1 MNTTINGAPAPA
13 VFHFQEL
20 PVAVILKDGD
30 PWFVASEVCRALEL
44 QNSRMALRRLDPDE
58 KGVSKIYTLGGEQE
72 ISIISEPGLY
82 RLASRSNKPAAHR
95 FIRWV
100 AHDVLPAIRKTGSY
114 SAIDPN
120 PTPDDAHE
128 YLTPQD
134 MMTITRIVWLICQG
148 MWFERGWVKAVWSR
162 LREATGTKAP
172 NRFHV
177 RHLPIIA
184 DELRRIFRLAESFKA
199 AERQAGQL
207 LVKRVLRNG
216 EEAAPI
222 LAEAQRLMSET
233 AAADESALNQQ
244 MERWQE
250 AELAA
255 LTDRKPAR
263 LCGSVIASYGEN
275 QHSEESF
282 HA

>member
-1 MNTTINGAPAPA
+1 MTTTTSGAIAPA
-13 VFHFQEL
+13 VFHFNAS
-20 PVAVILKDGD
+20 PVSVFLKDGD
-30 PWFVASEVCRALEL
+30 PWFLARDVCPALG
-44 QNSRMALRRLDPDE
+44 MTIGATRRLDEDE
-58 KGVSKIYTLGGEQE
+58 KGLTNLQTHGGEQE
-72 ISIISEPGLY
+72 VIIISEPGLY
-82 RLASRSNKPAAHR
+82 RLAGRSNKPAAKA

-134 MMTITRIVWLICQG
+134 MMTITRIVWLISHG
-148 MWFERGWVKAVWSR
+148 MWFERGWVKAVWAR
-162 LREATGTKAP
+162 LRSATGTKAP

-177 RHLPIIA
+177 RHIPIIA
-184 DELRRIFRLAESFKA
+184 AELRRIFRLAESFKA

-255 LTDRKPAR
+255 LTDRKPTR
-263 LCGSVIASYGEN
+263 LCGSVVASYGE
-275 QHSEESF
+275 QPPKEEPS